1 MSNLNDTIVAI
12 ATAQG
17 EGALG
22 VIRLSGIKSF
32 EIANKVFSGKDL
44 MIQDSH
50 TLHYG
55 FIKNESETIDE
66 VMLSLYKSPK
76 SYTTEDSVEISCH
89 GSLYI
94 QEQIVSV
101 LIENGARLANA
112 GEFTLRAFLNG
123 RIDLSQAE
131 AVADLIASNSENSK
145 KIALNQLRGGFT
157 NELSLLREQ
166 LIHFASLVELE
177 LDFAEEDV
185 DFADKS
191 ALKELIEKII
201 TKIEPLIDS
210 FKLGNAI
217 KNGINVAIV
226 GKPNAGKSTLLNSL
240 LNEERAIVSDIA
252 GTTRDTIEEVLNI
265 NGIHFRF
272 VDTAG
277 LRETE
282 DIVEKIGVE
291 KAFQQID
298 KSAVYVYIF
307 DIQTTNVLEI
317 KNELKDLNSEIPR
330 ILLAN
335 KTDLVSKNKLKQF
348 VDSEHDFIF
357 ISAKEKKSINVLKD
371 TLYRKVIATE
381 ISASDTIVSNIRHYN
396 ALQEANKALRE
407 ALEGLEMDITGDLLA
422 QSIRIALRELGNITG
437 EIDIDQDILGT
448 IFSKFCIGK

>member
-191 ALKELIEKII
+191 ALKELIEK
-201 TKIEPLIDS
+201 
-210 FKLGNAI
+210 
-217 KNGINVAIV
+217 
-226 GKPNAGKSTLLNSL
+226 
-240 LNEERAIVSDIA
+240 
-252 GTTRDTIEEVLNI
+252 
-265 NGIHFRF
+265 
-272 VDTAG
+272 
-277 LRETE
+277 
-282 DIVEKIGVE
+282 
-291 KAFQQID
+291 
-298 KSAVYVYIF
+298 
-307 DIQTTNVLEI
+307 
-317 KNELKDLNSEIPR
+317 
-330 ILLAN
+330 
-335 KTDLVSKNKLKQF
+335 
-348 VDSEHDFIF
+348 
-357 ISAKEKKSINVLKD
+357 
-371 TLYRKVIATE
+371 
-381 ISASDTIVSNIRHYN
+381 
-396 ALQEANKALRE
+396 
-407 ALEGLEMDITGDLLA
+407 
-422 QSIRIALRELGNITG
+422 
-437 EIDIDQDILGT
+437 
-448 IFSKFCIGK
+448 

>member
-1 MSNLNDTIVAI
+1 MNELNETIVAI

-22 VIRLSGIKSF
+22 VIRLSGKESIS
-32 EIANKVFSGKDL
+32 IANKVFKGKNL
-44 MIQDSH
+44 LEQASH
-50 TLHYG
+50 TIHYG
-55 FIKNESETIDE
+55 FIVENKKTIDE
-66 VMLSLYKSPK
+66 VIVSIFKAPK
-76 SYTTEDSVEISCH
+76 SYTTENSIEISCH

-94 QEQIVSV
+94 QEQIVSL
-101 LIENGARLANA
+101 LIEKGARLANA

-131 AVADLIASNSENSK
+131 AVADLIASDSESSK
-145 KIALNQLRGGFT
+145 QIALNQLRGGFT
-157 NELSLLREQ
+157 NELSQLREQ
-166 LIHFASLVELE
+166 LIHYAAMVELE

-185 DFADKS
+185 DFADKDAMKS
-191 ALKELIEKII
+191 LIIKLKS
-201 TKIEPLIDS
+201 KIEPLIAS

-226 GKPNAGKSTLLNSL
+226 GKPNAGKSTLLNAL

-252 GTTRDTIEEVLNI
+252 GTTRDTIEETLNI
-265 NGIHFRF
+265 NGVLFRF

-282 DIVEKIGVE
+282 DAIEKMGVI
-291 KAFQQID
+291 KAFEQID
-298 KSAVYVYIF
+298 KSAVYIYLF
-307 DIQTTNVLEI
+307 DISHT
-317 KNELKDLNSEIPR
+317 ELKDIEEELKNLNKDIPR

-335 KTDLVSKNKLKQF
+335 KTDLVSKEKLEEFTK
-348 VDSEHDFIF
+348 SKHDFIL
-357 ISAKEKKSINVLKD
+357 ISAKKKESIHLLKNN
-371 TLYRKVIATE
+371 LYKKVIDTE
-381 ISASDTIVSNIRHYN
+381 ISANDTIISNIRHYK
-396 ALQEANKALRE
+396 ALQNANDALLE
-407 ALEGLEMDITGDLLA
+407 ALQGLEMDITGDLLA